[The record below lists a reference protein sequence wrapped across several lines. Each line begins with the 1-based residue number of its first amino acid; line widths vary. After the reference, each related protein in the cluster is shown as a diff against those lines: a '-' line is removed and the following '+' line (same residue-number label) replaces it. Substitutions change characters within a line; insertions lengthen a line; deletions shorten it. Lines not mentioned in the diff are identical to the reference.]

1 MATAVVEGLER
12 FFDGMG
18 LMTGNG
24 AIPKRMIIGAMI
36 GGFLITYFKPKVAFE
51 AGQPRPW
58 VLSSADGSIGP
69 EPTYVPWW
77 VAPVSGAVV
86 GGVLI

>member
-1 MATAVVEGLER
+1 MATTLVSGLER

-36 GGFLITYFKPKVAFE
+36 GGFLVTYFKPQVAFE
-51 AGQPRPW
+51 SGMPRPW
-58 VLSSADGSIGP
+58 TLMSDGKSGP
-69 EPTYVPWW
+69 DPTLVPWW
-77 VAPVSGAVV
+77 MAPTAGAVV

>member
-1 MATAVVEGLER
+1 MATTVVSGLER

-36 GGFLITYFKPKVAFE
+36 GGFLVTYFKPKISFE

-58 VLSSADGSIGP
+58 VLFSDGSLGP
-69 EPTYVPWW
+69 EPTVAPWW
-77 VAPVSGAVV
+77 MAPATGAIV
-86 GGVLI
+86 GGILI